1 MDDSIAASIA
11 AANETS
17 GEGIG
22 SPALRHG
29 PKWACRRARTLA
41 GSVLEWASSIHH
53 EGWCGCGPA
62 V

>member
-11 AANETS
+11 AANEAL
-17 GEGIG
+17 GDEIG
-22 SPALRHG
+22 SRALRHG

-53 EGWCGCGPA
+53 EGWCRYAPA